1 MTTVMKSIIKLAIG
15 LFLFS
20 PLTLSAN
27 TPGTQTTTNSRTI
40 SIPHTANDS
49 RTATAKQSQPEAT
62 PIKEKKRHLM
72 LTTELGSSID
82 LGSHD
87 MSTFD
92 LDIAGGYTNEF
103 IRAAG
108 IGIGVHRS
116 FGTNNTFIP
125 VYALFQS
132 SFRKKPSLFFAS
144 VKIGYSFSAVGDASM
159 FGDTS
164 AMLGLGFN
172 LVMKRDFRSHIIFG
186 FGYRHYNR
194 KHQSAI
200 SLDTQN
206 VPLANLSFGVSF

>member
-1 MTTVMKSIIKLAIG
+1 MRLTIPSRKKSPVARLSASLARLAIG

-20 PLTLSAN
+20 PLFA
-27 TPGTQTTTNSRTI
+27 
-40 SIPHTANDS
+40 
-49 RTATAKQSQPEAT
+49 PEARAQKADASEEG
-62 PIKEKKRHLM
+62 PRHLM
-72 LTTELGSSID
+72 ITTELGSSID

-92 LDIAGGYTNEF
+92 IDIAGAYTNDF

-108 IGIGVHRS
+108 IGVGVHRS
-116 FGTNNTFIP
+116 FGSNNTFIP

-132 SFRKKPSLFFAS
+132 SFTRKPSLLFAS
-144 VKIGYSFSAVGDASM
+144 IKVGYSFSAVGDAAM

-164 AMLGLGFN
+164 AIVGLGVN
-172 LVMKRDFRSHIIFG
+172 LAMKRSFRSHIILG

-194 KHQSAI
+194 KHQTAI

-206 VPLANLSFGVSF
+206 VPLANLAFGVSF